1 MLPAERL
8 EDEDSDNDEE
18 GEDEGTVEGDP
29 LAGRQSLL
37 HLPRPG
43 FNWVEIY

>member
-18 GEDEGTVEGDP
+18 GEDEGAFGCNL
-29 LAGRQSLL
+29 LAERQSLL
-37 HLPRPG
+37 HPLTPG